1 MNIKVKASHE
11 NLPPLLLFIEQTCDK
26 YQISKQI
33 CLNLQL
39 VVEEACANI
48 IKHGYAKLQTG
59 DIEVTFL
66 FKDSL
71 VYLTITDFGH
81 AFDPT
86 AYPPPDRA
94 SEWDQRPVGGL
105 GIFLIRQLM
114 DDVRYTSNP
123 ELGNRLEL
131 IKRVK

>member
-1 MNIKVKASHE
+1 MNIEVKASHE
-11 NLPPLLLFIEQTCDK
+11 NLPHLLLFIKQACDK
-26 YQISKQI
+26 HQISKQV
-33 CLNLQL
+33 CLNLRL

-48 IKHGYAKLQTG
+48 IEHGYTELQRG
-59 DIEVTFL
+59 NIEVSFL
-66 FKDSL
+66 FKDSQ

-81 AFDPT
+81 AFDLT
-86 AYPPPDRA
+86 DYPPPDRT

-105 GIFLIRQLM
+105 GVFFIRQLM

-131 IKRVK
+131 IKKI